1 MQLQKSA
8 EVSTLEARISELTA
22 AASVAQESSQKQVEE
37 LETRIQMLE
46 SELAMQVEERES
58 ASALL
63 QEVRRKIALLRD
75 FHTLFRSPKKCKL
88 SSTKLVN

>member
-1 MQLQKSA
+1 M
-8 EVSTLEARISELTA
+8 STLEARISELTA
-22 AASVAQESSQKQVEE
+22 AASIAQESSQKQVEE
-37 LETRIQMLE
+37 LGTRIQMLE
-46 SELAMQVEERES
+46 SELVMQGEEKES

-75 FHTLFRSPKKCKL
+75 FHTLFRSLKKCKL